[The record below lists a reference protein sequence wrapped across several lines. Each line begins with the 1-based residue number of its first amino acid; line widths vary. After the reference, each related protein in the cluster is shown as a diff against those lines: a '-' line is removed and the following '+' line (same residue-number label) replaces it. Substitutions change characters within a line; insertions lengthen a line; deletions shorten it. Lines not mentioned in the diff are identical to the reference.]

1 MMEEIKFNFP
11 FNKVNKDKR
20 IVTGIA
26 TSDNIDQSGDIVDFN
41 ASLDAFKSWVGNIR
55 EMHGREAVGK
65 AVSYNP
71 VMIDYQGQRYSGIE
85 VTAYISKG
93 APNTWEKVLDGT
105 LRGFSIG
112 GGIIEKDTVNI
123 DGENHRRIKKYVL
136 GELSLVDNPDN
147 PAALISMI
155 KMADDGSLEMDL
167 EKERYHIFY
176 CETHK
181 MVKANSNECDDC
193 ETPMVDI
200 GFTEDF
206 STEVV
211 DKMIEDFEIS
221 KVNYGH
227 KSPPKGQS
235 TDPADYAD
243 PANWKWEIDEPNI
256 DAAYRYYN
264 QSGMQSSGGYTDSEW
279 ASVGRR
285 IVARLN
291 EYRGGGFR
299 LQDGKIVNTK
309 NTQKTSE
316 FDSLSE
322 NVCIECGLPINDED
336 YEDFCA
342 ACDEAIFG
350 SDVEKAEGFVPPQG
364 VRSAAARG
372 LALRDE
378 FNRGGTMVG
387 VARARD
393 LSNGKAVSLST
404 VRRMVSYFARHE
416 VDKQGQGWSPGEEG
430 YPSAGKIAWLLWGGD
445 PGRSWANKISNQ
457 QKNKEG
463 NMSKD
468 IDLLNND
475 LGDSV
480 TTMELSADQKVSMI
494 HKFISWLGFS
504 ESEVMEKAAPV
515 ASVEEEESV
524 SVSEEVVETEVVEK
538 DGGSEVDINELT
550 TAISSLL
557 DEKLS
562 KVQSE
567 VEASIEAKI
576 DEKIEAVTKSVAE
589 VTEKVESVATTVTEV
604 TEKVETID
612 EATAVRKSV
621 DKTDE
626 QPETVE
632 KTATSSFW
640 GNIFVPQ
647 GVIESLGYDS

>member
-1 MMEEIKFNFP
+1 MMEEIRFNFP
-11 FNKVNKDKR
+11 FQKVNKDKR

-26 TSDNIDQSGDIVDFN
+26 TAENIDQSGDIVDFQG
-41 ASLDAFKSWVGNIR
+41 SLTAFKSWVGNIR

-71 VMIDYQGQRYSGIE
+71 TTVEYQGKRYPAIE
-85 VTAYISKG
+85 VNAYISKG

-112 GGIIEKDTVNI
+112 GHIVEKGSMSI
-123 DGENHRRIKKYVL
+123 DGMDHRVIKSYVL

-155 KMADDGSLEMDL
+155 KMADNGTLELEM
-167 EKERYHIFY
+167 EKDGFTIFY
-176 CETHK
+176 CDEHK
-181 MVKANSNECDDC
+181 VIKANTQECDFC
-193 ETPMVDI
+193 EIPMVSL
-200 GFTEDF
+200 GFVDEFNVD
-206 STEVV
+206 EI
-211 DKMIEDFEIS
+211 DKMIAEFDIA

-235 TDPADYAD
+235 TNPDDYAD
-243 PANWKWEIDEPNI
+243 PTNWKWEIDEPNI

-264 QSGMQSSGGYTDSEW
+264 QSDMQSTGGYTDAEW

-291 EYRGGGFR
+291 QYRDGNYR
-299 LQDGKIVNTK
+299 LVDGKIVDTEK
-309 NTQKTSE
+309 KTSE
-316 FDSLSE
+316 FDSLGDSE
-322 NVCIECGLPINDED
+322 SGCIECGIECSD
-336 YEDFCA
+336 DFCES
-342 ACDEAIFG
+342 CEAVIIAE
-350 SDVEKAEGFVPPQG
+350 DVEKAEGFVPPQG
-364 VRSAAARG
+364 VRDAAARG

-378 FNRGGTMVG
+378 YNRGGTMVG

-393 LSNGKAVSLST
+393 LSNGRAVSLST
-404 VRRMVSYFARHE
+404 IRRMVSYFARHE
-416 VDKQGQGWSPGEEG
+416 VDKQGQGWNAGEDG

-445 PGRSWANKISNQ
+445 SGRSWANKISNQ

-468 IDLLNND
+468 IDLQNNEST
-475 LGDSV
+475 DSV
-480 TTMELSADQKVSMI
+480 ATMELSADQKVSMI

-504 ESEVMEKAAPV
+504 DDEAIAKAVSETVE
-515 ASVEEEESV
+515 VEETEV
-524 SVSEEVVETEVVEK
+524 VAEEVTEDEVVEK
-538 DGGSEVDINELT
+538 DGGSEVDITELT

-562 KVQSE
+562 KAHAE
-567 VEASIEAKI
+567 MEASLEAKI
-576 DEKIEAVTKSVAE
+576 DEKIEAVTKSVAD
-589 VTEKVESVATTVTEV
+589 VTDKVESISTSVTEV
-604 TEKVETID
+604 SEKVETID

-621 DKTDE
+621 DKTDDE
-626 QPETVE
+626 VEVVE
-632 KTATSSFW
+632 KTAAASFW

-647 GVIESLGYDS
+647 EIVQVLGYES